1 MIKLKEKSKN
11 SYNEISFNGANNI
24 KIGKF
29 IKIKNSKKT
38 FQIVG
43 LNDKRKICWV
53 REWPIKNSA
62 HVTFQLSVNNIL
74 IPTIFGLKNKD
85 NCKSGN
91 V

>member
-1 MIKLKEKSKN
+1 MIKLKNKSKN
-11 SYNEISFNGANNI
+11 SSSDINHRGTNNI
-24 KIGKF
+24 KIGKY

-43 LNDKRKICWV
+43 LNYKRNICWV
-53 REWPIKNSA
+53 REWPIINSS
-62 HVTFQLSVNNIL
+62 HVTFQVSVNNIL
-74 IPTIFGLKNKD
+74 IPTIYGLKSKN

>member
-1 MIKLKEKSKN
+1 MIKLKDKSNTSLSDINFKR
-11 SYNEISFNGANNI
+11 ANNI

-29 IKIKNSKKT
+29 IKIKNSKKI

-62 HVTFQLSVNNIL
+62 HATFQLSVNNIL
-74 IPTIFGLKNKD
+74 IPTIYSLKKID
-85 NCKSGN
+85 NGKSGN

>member
-1 MIKLKEKSKN
+1 MIKFKDKN
-11 SYNEISFNGANNI
+11 NTSFSDINFKGANNI
-24 KIGKF
+24 KIGKC
-29 IKIKNSKKT
+29 IKIKNSKKI

-74 IPTIFGLKNKD
+74 DQLSIA
-85 NCKSGN
+85 
-91 V
+91 

>member
-1 MIKLKEKSKN
+1 MIKLKDKSN
-11 SYNEISFNGANNI
+11 TSFIDINFKGENNI
-24 KIGKF
+24 KIGKC
-29 IKIKNSKKT
+29 IKIKNSKKI

-62 HVTFQLSVNNIL
+62 NATFQLSVNNIL
-74 IPTIFGLKNKD
+74 IPTIYSLKKKD
-85 NCKSGN
+85 IGKSGN

>member
-1 MIKLKEKSKN
+1 MIKLKDNGNTSF
-11 SYNEISFNGANNI
+11 SEINFKGENNI
-24 KIGKF
+24 KIGKC
-29 IKIKNSKKT
+29 IRIKNSKKI

-62 HVTFQLSVNNIL
+62 YVTFQLSVNNIL
-74 IPTIFGLKNKD
+74 IPTIYSFNKKD
-85 NCKSGN
+85 KAKSEN

>member
-1 MIKLKEKSKN
+1 MIKLKGKSNTSLSDINFK
-11 SYNEISFNGANNI
+11 GANNI
-24 KIGKF
+24 KIGKC
-29 IKIKNSKKT
+29 IKIKNSKKI

-62 HVTFQLSVNNIL
+62 HITFQLSVNNIL
-74 IPTIFGLKNKD
+74 IPTIYSLKKKD
-85 NCKSGN
+85 NGKSVN

>member
-1 MIKLKEKSKN
+1 MIKSKEQSKH
-11 SYNEISFNGANNI
+11 SFRDINYKGSNNI
-24 KIGKF
+24 EIGKC
-29 IKIKNSKKT
+29 IKIKNSRKT

-53 REWPIKNSA
+53 REWPIKNNT

-74 IPTIFGLKNKD
+74 IPTIYGIKNKD

>member
-1 MIKLKEKSKN
+1 MIKLKDKSN
-11 SYNEISFNGANNI
+11 TNFSDINLQVANNI
-24 KIGKF
+24 KIGKC
-29 IKIKNSKKT
+29 IKIKNSKKI

-74 IPTIFGLKNKD
+74 IPTNL
-85 NCKSGN
+85 
-91 V
+91 

>member
-1 MIKLKEKSKN
+1 MIKLKDKSNNNFSDINFK
-11 SYNEISFNGANNI
+11 GANNI
-24 KIGKF
+24 KIGKC
-29 IKIKNSKKT
+29 IKIKNSQKI

-43 LNDKRKICWV
+43 LNDKRKLCWV
-53 REWPIKNSA
+53 REWPIKNSD

-74 IPTIFGLKNKD
+74 IPTIYGIKNID

>member
-1 MIKLKEKSKN
+1 MIVLKDKSKDSFIDTN
-11 SYNEISFNGANNI
+11 SRGANNI
-24 KIGKF
+24 KIGKC

-62 HVTFQLSVNNIL
+62 HVTFQVSVNNIL
-74 IPTIFGLKNKD
+74 IPTIYRLKNKD
-85 NCKSGN
+85 NCK
-91 V
+91 